1 MAQRGRRGGAGTGN
15 GKSAADTGP
24 SASRARAAVAE
35 CGLLAIACYVSYWL
49 VTRLVSR
56 LHSISA
62 DDDLV
67 GGVWAVIATI
77 AVSRR
82 TYQQSVAAGIS
93 RIAGT
98 AVSFAVCLV
107 YLIFLPFHVWT
118 MALLIGISALA
129 MMLLGRPDDAAAAAI
144 STTVLV
150 GLAALT
156 PQHAWEQPILRLADT
171 MVGVAVGVGAAWL
184 GRMLIRQPSGHE
196 PPGRSQPRK

>member
-1 MAQRGRRGGAGTGN
+1 MARRGRRSDAGPDN
-15 GKSAADTGP
+15 GRSADAGP
-24 SASRARAAVAE
+24 SATRGRAAIAE
-35 CGLLAIACYVSYWL
+35 CGLLAVACYVSFWL

-77 AVSRR
+77 VVSRR
-82 TYQQSVAAGIS
+82 TYQQSVTAGIS

-98 AVSFAVCLV
+98 AVSFAFCLV
-107 YLIFLPFHVWT
+107 YLIFLPFHVWA
-118 MALLIGISALA
+118 MALLVGISALA

-144 STTVLV
+144 TTTVLI

-156 PQHAWEQPILRLADT
+156 RQHAWEQPILRLADT
-171 MVGVAVGVGAAWL
+171 VVGVAVGVGAAWL
-184 GRMLIRQPSGHE
+184 GRVLIRQPSGQE
-196 PPGRSQPRK
+196 PPGRSQPQK